1 MINSIRE
8 TAFKLAGL
16 LLMAAMLPVAAHAD
30 SGLYIGGSAGGATI
44 EANLGGITIPGLPS
58 SIDEDDTA
66 LKAFIGYQFELP
78 VLTLGIEGGY
88 VDLGEP
94 DVDIL
99 GDQLR
104 VDVTGVNLWGIA
116 SLDLGLFDVF
126 GKLGYISWD
135 VEADYLG
142 SSVSDDGS
150 DLGYGLGAAF
160 YLGPLQIRG
169 EYEIYDLEDT
179 DVSML
184 SLGVAYHFN

>member
-1 MINSIRE
+1 MVA
-8 TAFKLAGL
+8 T
-16 LLMAAMLPVAAHAD
+16 LPVAAQAD
-30 SGLYIGGSAGGATI
+30 SGFYIGGSAGGATI
-44 EANLGGITIPGLPS
+44 EADLGGISIPGLPS

-66 LKAFIGYQFELP
+66 LKVFLGYRFDLP
-78 VLTLGIEGGY
+78 VISLGIEGGY

-94 DVDIL
+94 DIDIL
-99 GDQLR
+99 GDQLL

-142 SSVSDDGS
+142 SNVSDDGS
-150 DLGYGLGAAF
+150 DLGYGLGAALYF
-160 YLGPLQIRG
+160 GPLQIRG

-184 SLGVAYHFN
+184 SLGIAYQFN

>member
-1 MINSIRE
+1 MTSSSRNMSI
-8 TAFKLAGL
+8 
-16 LLMAAMLPVAAHAD
+16 LMKAALVIAAMLPAAAFA
-30 SGLYIGGSAGGATI
+30 GGGFYIGGSAGGATI
-44 EANLGGITIPGLPS
+44 EADLDPTAFPGLPS

-66 LKAFIGYQFELP
+66 TKIFLGYQFELP
-78 VLTLGIEGGY
+78 VLTVGIEGGY

-94 DVDIL
+94 DIDIL
-99 GDQLR
+99 GDPLS

-116 SLDLGLFDVF
+116 SLDVGLFDVF

-142 SSVSDDGS
+142 ARETDDGS

-169 EYEIYDLEDT
+169 EYEVYDLDDT

>member
-142 SSVSDDGS
+142 SNVSDDGS

>member
-30 SGLYIGGSAGGATI
+30 SGLNIGGSAGGATI

-142 SSVSDDGS
+142 SNVSDDGS

>member
-1 MINSIRE
+1 MS
-8 TAFKLAGL
+8 A
-16 LLMAAMLPVAAHAD
+16 LMKAALVLAAMLPATAFA
-30 SGLYIGGSAGGATI
+30 SGGFYIGGSAGGATI
-44 EANLGGITIPGLPS
+44 EAELGPSAFPGLPA

-66 LKAFIGYQFELP
+66 TKIFVGYQFELP

-94 DVDIL
+94 DIDLNV
-99 GDQLR
+99 GQLAF
-104 VDVTGVNLWGIA
+104 DVTGVNLWGIA
-116 SLDLGLFDVF
+116 SLDVGLFDVF

-142 SSVSDDGS
+142 ARETDDGS

-169 EYEIYDLEDT
+169 EYEIYDLD
-179 DVSML
+179 DVDASML